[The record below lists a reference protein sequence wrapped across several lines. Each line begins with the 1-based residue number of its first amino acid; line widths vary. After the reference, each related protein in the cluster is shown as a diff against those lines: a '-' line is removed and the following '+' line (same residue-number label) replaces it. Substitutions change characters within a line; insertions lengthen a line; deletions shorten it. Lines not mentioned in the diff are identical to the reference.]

1 MGSLKKGAGGGGGHN
16 PLFAAF
22 ANFRPALITVM
33 IFSVFCNLLLFV
45 GPVYMLQIYDRVLSS
60 RSEGTLIALTV
71 IAVFL
76 LLTYSALDAL
86 RARILVRAGYKF
98 DDELNAPLFRAAL
111 DTSLAQRSSAPSSM
125 LRDMDT
131 VREFWTGSGVITLCD
146 APFAPVFV
154 AICFL
159 FHPYLGLVALVG
171 ALLLFSLA
179 LANEYATR
187 EILTNAGRRSAE
199 AAHYASSSMNNAE
212 VIHALG
218 MHHAI
223 HQRWADR
230 HAEALQ
236 HQARASDWAGTILAT
251 TKFVRQTLQILILG
265 TGAWL
270 AIHGDISPGMM
281 IAASIM
287 MGRALQ
293 PVEQSVGQWKAFMA
307 ARNSWG
313 RLDQL
318 FGALK
323 QDAER
328 TPLPAPKGQLAAE
341 ALYVSADRGS
351 KPILKGIE
359 FEIVPGEVLAVIGP
373 SAAGKSTLLRAMVGV
388 WQPVSGVVRLDGSDL
403 RHWDPVM
410 LGQHIGYLPQDIE
423 LFSGTVAENIARFRK
438 GDDPEL
444 VVKAGMMSGAHALIQ
459 QLPDGYDTPVG
470 EMGASLSGGQRQRI
484 GLARAM
490 YNSPGLL
497 VLDEPNA
504 HLDRHGEQILMAA
517 IKRCKAQGTTVVF
530 ATHTPSLLAS
540 ADKILALKDG
550 GVHKFG
556 PTKEVVSEL
565 MKPRAVANEGDA
577 EAGEGAAK
585 NKLKE
590 QPRGAGGK
598 KQRRVQPATSPSTS
612 TAPTQPRKSAGK

>member
-1 MGSLKKGAGGGGGHN
+1 MASPDAGLEEGSGKS
-16 PLFAAF
+16 PLREAF
-22 ANFRPALITVM
+22 GNFRPALLTVM

-60 RSEGTLIALTV
+60 RSEGTLIALTG

-86 RARILVRAGYKF
+86 RARLLVRAGYRF
-98 DDELNAPLFRAAL
+98 DENLNAPLFKTAL
-111 DTSLAQRSSAPSSM
+111 GSSLAQRSNAPASS

-146 APFAPVFV
+146 APFAPLFV

-159 FHPYLGLVALVG
+159 FHPYLGLVALAG
-171 ALLLFSLA
+171 ALLLFALA

-187 EILTNAGRRSAE
+187 NSLKEAGQRSAE
-199 AAHYASSSMNNAE
+199 AAHYATSSMSNVE

-218 MHHAI
+218 MHGAI

-230 HAEALQ
+230 HVEAL
-236 HQARASDWAGTILAT
+236 HFQAKASDWAGSIMAT
-251 TKFVRQTLQILILG
+251 TKFVRQTLQIVILG
-265 TGAWL
+265 MGAWL

-287 MGRALQ
+287 MGRALA

-307 ARNSWG
+307 ARNSWS
-313 RLDQL
+313 RLEQIFKDT
-318 FGALK
+318 GEAP
-323 QDAER
+323 ER
-328 TPLPAPKGQLAAE
+328 TPLPAPKGQLGAQGLFVAAGPG
-341 ALYVSADRGS
+341 A
-351 KPILKGIE
+351 KPILRNIE
-359 FEIVPGEVLAVIGP
+359 FEVSAGEALAIIGP
-373 SAAGKSTLLRAMVGV
+373 SAAGKSTLLRALVGV
-388 WQPVSGVVRLDGSDL
+388 WQPMSGVVRLDGSDL
-403 RHWDPVM
+403 RHWDPEV

-444 VVKAGMMSGAHALIQ
+444 VVKAGMAAGAHTLIQ
-459 QLPDGYDTPVG
+459 QLEHGYDTPVG

-490 YNSPGLL
+490 YGSPRLL

-504 HLDRHGEQILMAA
+504 HLDRHGEQILISA
-517 IKRCKAQGTTVVF
+517 IKRCRQQGATVVF
-530 ATHTPSLLAS
+530 ATHTPNLLTG

-550 GVHKFG
+550 AVHRFG

-565 MKPRAVANEGDA
+565 LKPRAVPANSDT
-577 EAGEGAAK
+577 AGPETVTE
-585 NKLKE
+585 KE
-590 QPRGAGGK
+590 TG
-598 KQRRVQPATSPSTS
+598 T
-612 TAPTQPRKSAGK
+612 